1 MNTVRFATTPLE
13 KTAENT
19 AKHYFH
25 IAHIMGFE
33 KTIGFKN
40 INTELLI
47 GRRDDCHIHMPYDT
61 ISRTHAK
68 IRINNG
74 ICYISD
80 LESRNKTYVNS
91 CRVTGEQQ
99 LRPND
104 VIMFFDMNMKLVATI
119 KYTCTLERT
128 SNDGRTITIGRAS
141 TNDIVIDHVS
151 VSRIHAIVTKEND
164 GYYIADN
171 NSLNGTYVNG
181 NRITGKTRLNAG
193 DKIIILS
200 AKLYFDGSSVAYQ
213 ISNDGLSVSA
223 VNLSKVV
230 TNSGIKKTIINDVSF
245 NIESGSFV
253 ALVGGSGAGKST
265 LMDCLNGFR
274 PATSG
279 HVIVNGE
286 DFYSNYNSYKS
297 IIGYVPQQDVV
308 YKNLTVEQ
316 MLSYSAELRMPSDTT
331 PQERN
336 ARISQVIKD
345 VSLEGKENLKISK
358 LSGGQKKRVSI
369 AVELLADPKLLYLD
383 EPTSG
388 LDPGLDKSM
397 MELLSSL
404 SKKGTTIVLITH
416 ATTNITLCDKVVFMG
431 VGGRLCYCGEPS
443 GLLEH
448 FEVDDIPD
456 IYKKLSIASGQDG
469 DKILEQNAR
478 YFENKHKANSH
489 LKDVGYM
496 ETSSTNPTKRKSVGS
511 LRQLSILIRRY
522 FKLIF
527 SDLASVILMFGQAPI
542 MLLILT
548 TVISDETFLYHDK
561 AKQFLFVV
569 SSIATIMGVLNSFI
583 EICKERD
590 IFKREYAVN
599 LSLSAYVLS
608 KLIVLGIICFIQSV
622 ILCAGISIMA
632 DLPTPEIVFG
642 SGINFFLSTYLILL
656 AATSMGLLI
665 SAISPNT
672 ERATLYMPIIIIPQ
686 IVFSGLMFELEK
698 IKEVIS
704 WFIVNRWGISSYGS
718 LFNIAGIEEMS
729 IFKDADES
737 VIGMLDIQIPGLDM
751 FEHSQDYLFTC
762 WGALALTIL
771 ACLTFIYVYVKVQ
784 NKNK

>member
-1 MNTVRFATTPLE
+1 MNTVRFASTPYE
-13 KTAENT
+13 MACQN
-19 AKHYFH
+19 AIKHYFH
-25 IAHIMGFE
+25 ITHILGFE
-33 KTIGFKN
+33 KTLSFE
-40 INTELLI
+40 NTNGDLFI
-47 GRRDDCHIHMPYDT
+47 GRLENCQIHMPYDT

-68 IRINNG
+68 IRICNG
-74 ICYISD
+74 VCYISD
-80 LESRNKTYVNS
+80 LGSRNKTYVNS
-91 CRVTGEQQ
+91 YPVTMEQQ
-99 LRPND
+99 LKPND
-104 VIMFFDMNMKLVATI
+104 MIMFYDMNMKLVATI
-119 KYTCTLERT
+119 KYTCTSGKP
-128 SNDGRTITIGRAS
+128 SNDGKTITIGRAA
-141 TNDIVIDHVS
+141 TNDIVINHVS
-151 VSRIHAIVTKEND
+151 VSRVHAIVTKENG
-164 GYYIADN
+164 GYYITDN
-171 NSLNGTYVNG
+171 SSLNGTYVNG
-181 NRITGKTRLNAG
+181 TRITGKTRLNVG

-200 AKLYFDGSSVAYQ
+200 AKLYFDGNSVAYQ
-213 ISNDGLSVSA
+213 ISNDGLAVSA
-223 VNLSKVV
+223 VHLSKVV
-230 TNSGIKKTIINDVSF
+230 TNSGVRKTIVNDVSF

-308 YKNLTVEQ
+308 YKNLTVHQ

-331 PQERN
+331 PQERLQ
-336 ARISQVIKD
+336 RIAQVIKD
-345 VSLEGKENLKISK
+345 VSLEGKENLKISR

-443 GLLEH
+443 GLMEH

-456 IYKKLSIASGQDG
+456 IYKKLSIASGRDA
-469 DKILEQNAR
+469 DRILEQNAL
-478 YFENKHKANSH
+478 YFEHKYKSTAN
-489 LKDVGYM
+489 LNDIG
-496 ETSSTNPTKRKSVGS
+496 SSNTTNTNMLKRKSVGV
-511 LRQLSILIRRY
+511 LRQLFILIRRY

-527 SDLASVILMFGQAPI
+527 SDIASVVLMFGQAPI

-548 TVISDETFLYHDK
+548 TVITEDTFNYHDK

-608 KLIVLGIICFIQSV
+608 KVIVLGIICFVQSV
-622 ILCAGISIMA
+622 ILCVGISIMA
-632 DLPTPEIVFG
+632 DLPSPDIAFG
-642 SGINFFLSTYLILL
+642 SGLNFFISTYLILM
-656 AATSMGLLI
+656 AATTMGLFI

-686 IVFSGLMFELEK
+686 IVFSGLMFELEN

-718 LFNIAGIEEMS
+718 LFNIAGIEDMS
-729 IFKDADES
+729 VFKGADENVLS
-737 VIGMLDIQIPGLDM
+737 MLDIEISGLDM
-751 FEHSQDYLFTC
+751 FEHGSGYLFTC
-762 WGALALTIL
+762 WGALALTML
-771 ACLTFIYVYVKVQ
+771 ACLTFIYVYIKAQ

>member
-1 MNTVRFATTPLE
+1 MKTVRFATTPSETTLD
-13 KTAENT
+13 NT

-25 IAHIMGFE
+25 VAHIMGFE
-33 KTIGFKN
+33 KTLSFEN
-40 INTELLI
+40 TNTELLI
-47 GRRDDCHIHMPYDT
+47 GRREDCHIHMPYDT
-61 ISRTHAK
+61 ISRTHAI
-68 IRINNG
+68 IRISNG
-74 ICYISD
+74 LCYISD
-80 LESRNKTYVNS
+80 LGSRNKTYVNS
-91 CRVTGEQQ
+91 CQVTGEQQ

-104 VIMFFDMNMKLVATI
+104 IIMFYDMNMKLVATI
-119 KYTCTLERT
+119 KYTCTLEQT
-128 SNDGRTITIGRAS
+128 SSDGRTITIGRAP

-181 NRITGKTRLNAG
+181 NRITAKTRLNAG

-200 AKLYFDGSSVAYQ
+200 AKLYFDGNSVAYQ

-230 TNSGIKKTIINDVSF
+230 TNSGVRKTIINDVSF

-316 MLSYSAELRMPSDTT
+316 MLSYSAKLRMPSDTT
-331 PQERN
+331 PQERK
-336 ARISQVIKD
+336 ARIEQVIKD
-345 VSLEGKENLKISK
+345 VSLEGRENLKISK

-431 VGGRLCYCGEPS
+431 AGGRLCYCGAPS

-469 DKILEQNAR
+469 DKILEENAR
-478 YFENKHKANSH
+478 YFESKHKANSH
-489 LKDVGYM
+489 LKDVGPM
-496 ETSSTNPTKRKSVGS
+496 ATSSTNPSKRKSVGS
-511 LRQLSILIRRY
+511 IRQLSILIRRY

-527 SDLASVILMFGQAPI
+527 SDIASVILMFGQAPI

-608 KLIVLGIICFIQSV
+608 KLIVLGIICFVQSA
-622 ILCAGISIMA
+622 ILCMGISMMA
-632 DLPTPEIVFG
+632 DLPAPEIAFG
-642 SGINFFLSTYLILL
+642 SGVNFFLSTYLILL

-771 ACLTFIYVYVKVQ
+771 ACLTFIYVYIKLE